1 MIRRPPRSTLFPYT
15 TLFRSF
21 RSKGRAE
28 QESAALSIFRS
39 RIKQHGLKCIIYP
52 ASVDPASQ
60 EAPTDYLDMDR
71 DEAESIFAKAD
82 LLLNF
87 HYAISPGLLARFRR
101 TALVDIDP
109 GLLQFWM
116 NRGQII

>member
-1 MIRRPPRSTLFPYT
+1 
-15 TLFRSF
+15 
-21 RSKGRAE
+21 
-28 QESAALSIFRS
+28 
-39 RIKQHGLKCIIYP
+39 IYP
-52 ASVDPASQ
+52 ASGDPASQ

-71 DEAESIFAKAD
+71 EEAESIFAKAD

-109 GLLQFWM
+109 GLLQFWI
-116 NRGQII
+116 NRGQISVPRHDCYFTISEEVARLAGRIPDTDLQWLPIRPAVSLDYWPDVF